1 MMRQQTGVREHFSL
15 RQYGSY
21 LDCRAA
27 GFLRGVRARHDLR
40 CMVRPCVRKRFLSI
54 WWLCGLAS
62 TYSGLSSE
70 NQRACDLIS
79 GQASNGPFGSP
90 VFACAGK
97 TYPPSRLILTQTRR
111 AGNGLWGSSL
121 RAPCVYAV
129 PLFVP

>member
-1 MMRQQTGVREHFSL
+1 MYGPAVCPQEVFVDLVAVRSCINVF
-15 RQYGSY
+15 
-21 LDCRAA
+21 
-27 GFLRGVRARHDLR
+27 
-40 CMVRPCVRKRFLSI
+40 
-54 WWLCGLAS
+54 
-62 TYSGLSSE
+62 GLSSE

-121 RAPCVYAV
+121 RAPCVCAV